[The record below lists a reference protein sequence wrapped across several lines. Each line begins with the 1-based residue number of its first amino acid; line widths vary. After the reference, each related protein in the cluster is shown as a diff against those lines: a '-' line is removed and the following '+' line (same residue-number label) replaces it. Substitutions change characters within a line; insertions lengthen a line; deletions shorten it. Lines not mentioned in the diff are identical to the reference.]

1 MNFRFK
7 AMQAMREPD
16 QLDMPTMLARP
27 RGWVATFVVL
37 VVTLGAVVWAIVG
50 RLPRTVAATGLLTHP
65 RGVAQVQSLYA
76 GQVRDVRVSAGGHVA
91 ANEVVAEVADA
102 HGADRP
108 VRSPFAGQVVSLDAS
123 AGQVIGVGASVLTVE
138 RTDGPN
144 DRLVAMLFVP
154 ADQATGIRPGGAVD
168 LSVSSAPAARFG
180 VLRGRVAS
188 VGGVPMTSVELS
200 GLLGG
205 TLAVD
210 TYVPGS
216 APKLVIV
223 DLEKHA
229 GTPSGYEWSTTRGFP
244 GPLQS
249 QVKVSGTVNLGS
261 QSPMSYVL
269 GR

>member
-50 RLPRTVAATGLLTHP
+50 RLPRTVSATGLLTHP
-65 RGVAQVQSLYA
+65 HGVAQVQSLYS
-76 GQVRDVRVSAGGHVA
+76 GQVREVRVSAGAHVA
-91 ANEVVAEVADA
+91 ANQIVADVA
-102 HGADRP
+102 DPHGGDRP

-180 VLRGRVAS
+180 VLRGRVDS
-188 VGGVPMTSVELS
+188 VGAFPMTQVELS

-205 TLAVD
+205 DLAVQ
-210 TYVPGS
+210 TYVAGS

-223 DLEKHA
+223 DLDPHP

>member
-50 RLPRTVAATGLLTHP
+50 RLPRTVSATGLLTHP
-65 RGVAQVQSLYA
+65 NGMAQVQSLYA
-76 GQVRDVRVSAGGHVA
+76 GQVHDVRLSVGARVTA
-91 ANEVVAEVADA
+91 DQVVAEVADA
-102 HGADRP
+102 RGAERP
-108 VRSPFAGQVVSLDAS
+108 VRSPFAGQVVSVDAS

-138 RTDGPN
+138 RTDARD

-154 ADQATGIRPGGAVD
+154 AEKAAGIRPGGSVD
-168 LSVSSAPAARFG
+168 LSLSSAPAARFG
-180 VLRGRVAS
+180 VLRGRVSS
-188 VGGVPMTSVELS
+188 VGAFPMTSVELA

-205 TLAVD
+205 DLAVH
-210 TYVPGS
+210 TYVSGT
-216 APKLVIV
+216 APKLVV
-223 DLEKHA
+223 VNLVKHA
-229 GTPSGYEWSTTRGFP
+229 GTPSGYDWSTATGFP